1 VPAIQE
7 ISEHVEQ
14 RLCVKHLYSNWKKK
28 YPGLELKETI
38 WKAARATTI
47 PSWQRAM
54 QRMKDI
60 NEQA

>member
-1 VPAIQE
+1 
-7 ISEHVEQ
+7 
-14 RLCVKHLYSNWKKK
+14 
-28 YPGLELKETI
+28 LKETL

-60 NEQA
+60 NEQTWKDMIDVLPALWTRSHFKTDT